1 MPGGPG
7 AKKFPELKLMIN
19 GEFKNGNNSLSSDDD
34 MSLAFPPIKKVVQG
48 KDQSAFNYQQQL
60 QNMSHYSVGAHPSK
74 MQLSYYGAYNPT

>member
-1 MPGGPG
+1 
-7 AKKFPELKLMIN
+7 MIN

-34 MSLAFPPIKKVVQG
+34 INLAFPPIKKQVAG
-48 KDQSAFNYQQQL
+48 NKDQAFNYQQQL

>member
-1 MPGGPG
+1 
-7 AKKFPELKLMIN
+7 MIN

-34 MSLAFPPIKKVVQG
+34 INLAFPPIKKQVAG
-48 KDQSAFNYQQQL
+48 NKDQQALNYQQQL